1 MGAPLKERILE
12 LVDELLEG
20 GSPADA
26 LDRLDDLMEELE
38 TRRGGL
44 RDDVAN
50 QAGA

>member
-1 MGAPLKERILE
+1 MGAPLKERILD
-12 LVDELLEG
+12 LVDELLED

-26 LDRLDDLMEELE
+26 LERLEELMADLE
-38 TRRGGL
+38 AKRDGL